1 MTISLRNRRAG
12 AAATATALA
21 LASLA
26 ALAGTAASAS
36 ASDRPTAKAPAP
48 EAALAP
54 ATATATATEAETA
67 LAPASA
73 AAPKAASPAAS
84 ASPASPASGNP
95 ASVSAL
101 TLPRPTG
108 PYATGRDTLFLTD
121 HRRADPWV
129 PAAGPRRLLVS
140 LHYPARP
147 GSGGEPAPYMPEA
160 EARPMLAQRGLDDP
174 EWPGLVAAT
183 RTHSRTAARPAPGR
197 FPLVLLSP
205 GFGTPRATLTG
216 LAEELASR
224 GYVVA
229 TADHAYESTGTEL
242 PDGRVLPCAACDEVD
257 AQPDEAG
264 RRRVLAA
271 VASGRAADFSF
282 LLDRL
287 TGPRPAWRHAGTID
301 PRRVGMAGHSIGGN
315 AAASTMVADRRVDA
329 GVTMDGTFFDPLP
342 ARGLDRRPF
351 LMLGTEA
358 GHAPGADTSWDEG
371 WDRLDGFKRWL
382 TVRDSGHFTFTDTP
396 VIGEQLGIV
405 DPAVPLSAA
414 RSTTI
419 TRAYVTAFFDRSLR
433 GRPARLLD
441 GPAPA
446 HPEVLFRHP

>member
-26 ALAGTAASAS
+26 ALAGTATPASAS
-36 ASDRPTAKAPAP
+36 GWATTAASAP
-48 EAALAP
+48 EAAAFSS
-54 ATATATATEAETA
+54 
-67 LAPASA
+67 ASGD
-73 AAPKAASPAAS
+73 PAA
-84 ASPASPASGNP
+84 
-95 ASVSAL
+95 VSAL

-108 PYATGRDTLFLTD
+108 SYATGRDTLFLTD
-121 HRRADPWV
+121 HERTDPWV
-129 PAAGPRRLLVS
+129 PAAGARRLLVS

-147 GSGGEPAPYMPEA
+147 GSGGDPAPYMPEA
-160 EARPMLAQRGLDDP
+160 EARLMLAQRGLDDP
-174 EWPGLVAAT
+174 EWPGMVAAT
-183 RTHSRTAARPAPGR
+183 RTFSRTDARPAPGR

-229 TADHAYESTGTEL
+229 TADHPYESTGTEL
-242 PDGRVLPCAACDEVD
+242 PDGRVLTCAACDEVD

-264 RRRVLAA
+264 RREVLAA
-271 VASGRAADFSF
+271 VATGRAADFSF

-301 PRRVGMAGHSIGGN
+301 ARRVGMAGHSIGGN
-315 AAASTMVADRRVDA
+315 AAASTMAADRRVDA
-329 GVTMDGTFFDPLP
+329 GVNLDGTFFDPVT
-342 ARGLDRRPF
+342 AGGLDGRPF
-351 LMLGTEA
+351 LMLGTDP
-358 GHAPGADTSWDEG
+358 GHAPGGDTSWDEG

-405 DPAVPLSAA
+405 DPEAPLSAA
-414 RSTTI
+414 RSATI

-433 GRPARLLD
+433 GRPTRLLD
-441 GPAPA
+441 GPTPA
-446 HPEVLFRHP
+446 HPEVLFQHP

>member
-12 AAATATALA
+12 AAATAAALA

-26 ALAGTAASAS
+26 ALAGTATPASAS
-36 ASDRPTAKAPAP
+36 GRAT
-48 EAALAP
+48 
-54 ATATATATEAETA
+54 TATATA
-67 LAPASA
+67 LPPASA
-73 AAPKAASPAAS
+73 AVP
-84 ASPASPASGNP
+84 PASGAP
-95 ASVSAL
+95 AAPSAL

-121 HRRADPWV
+121 HERTDPWV
-129 PAAGPRRLLVS
+129 PAAGPRRLMVS

-147 GSGGEPAPYMPEA
+147 GSGDGPAPYMPET
-160 EARPMLAQRGLDDP
+160 EARLMLAQRGLDDP
-174 EWPGLVAAT
+174 KWPGRVAAT
-183 RTHSRTAARPAPGR
+183 RTFSRTDARPAPGR

-229 TADHAYESTGTEL
+229 TADHPYESTGTEL
-242 PDGRVLPCAACDEVD
+242 PDGRVLTCAACDEVD

-264 RRRVLAA
+264 RRTVLAA
-271 VASGRAADFSF
+271 VSTGRAADFSF

-287 TGPRPAWRHAGTID
+287 TGPRPAWRHARAID
-301 PRRVGMAGHSIGGN
+301 ARRVGMAGHSIGGN
-315 AAASTMVADRRVDA
+315 AAASTMAADRRVDA
-329 GVTMDGTFFDPLP
+329 GVTMDGTFFDPVA
-342 ARGLDRRPF
+342 ARGLGGRPF
-351 LMLGTEA
+351 LMLGTDP
-358 GHAPGADTSWDEG
+358 GHGPGGDTTWDEG
-371 WDRLDGFKRWL
+371 WARLDGFKRWL

-396 VIGEQLGIV
+396 AIGEQLGLV
-405 DPAVPLSAA
+405 DPHAPLSAA

-441 GPAPA
+441 GPTPA
-446 HPEVLFRHP
+446 HPEVLFQRP

>member
-1 MTISLRNRRAG
+1 MTISLRKRPVG
-12 AAATATALA
+12 ALVTAAALA

-26 ALAGTAASAS
+26 GTAAWTATPASASGRAAAATDTALASAS
-36 ASDRPTAKAPAP
+36 AD
-48 EAALAP
+48 
-54 ATATATATEAETA
+54 
-67 LAPASA
+67 ASS
-73 AAPKAASPAAS
+73 SP
-84 ASPASPASGNP
+84 GNP
-95 ASVSAL
+95 ASAL

-121 HRRADPWV
+121 HGRADPWV

-147 GSGGEPAPYMPEA
+147 GSGGDPAPYMPEA
-160 EARPMLAQRGLDDP
+160 EARLMLAQRGLDDP
-174 EWPGLVAAT
+174 EWPGLVAAA

-242 PDGRVLPCAACDEVD
+242 PDGRVLTCAACDEVD

-264 RRRVLAA
+264 RRKVLAA
-271 VASGRAADFSF
+271 VATGRAADFSF

-287 TGPRPAWRHAGTID
+287 TGPRPAWRHARTID
-301 PRRVGMAGHSIGGN
+301 ARRVGMAGHSIGGN
-315 AAASTMVADRRVDA
+315 AAASTMAADRRVDA
-329 GVTMDGTFFDPLP
+329 GVNMDGMFFDPVT

-351 LMLGTEA
+351 LMLGTDP
-358 GHAPGADTSWDEG
+358 GHAPGAGDTSWDEG

-396 VIGEQLGIV
+396 AIGEQLGIV
-405 DPAVPLSAA
+405 DPDAPLSAA

-446 HPEVLFRHP
+446 HPEVLFQRP

>member
-26 ALAGTAASAS
+26 ALAGTATSAS
-36 ASDRPTAKAPAP
+36 ASGR
-48 EAALAP
+48 
-54 ATATATATEAETA
+54 ATTATATEAA

-73 AAPKAASPAAS
+73 AAPKAVSPAAS
-84 ASPASPASGNP
+84 GDPV
-95 ASVSAL
+95 SVSASGL

-121 HRRADPWV
+121 HGRADPWV

-264 RRRVLAA
+264 RRKVLAA
-271 VASGRAADFSF
+271 VATGRAADFSF

-315 AAASTMVADRRVDA
+315 AAASTMAADRRVDA
-329 GVTMDGTFFDPLP
+329 GVNMDGAFFDPVP

-351 LMLGTEA
+351 LLLGTET
-358 GHAPGADTSWDEG
+358 GHAPGADTSWDEAWG
-371 WDRLDGFKRWL
+371 RLDGFKRWL

-405 DPAVPLSAA
+405 DPGAPLSAA

>member
-26 ALAGTAASAS
+26 ALAGTATPASAS
-36 ASDRPTAKAPAP
+36 GR
-48 EAALAP
+48 
-54 ATATATATEAETA
+54 ATATATTATATA
-67 LAPASA
+67 LVPASA
-73 AAPKAASPAAS
+73 AALKPASPAAS
-84 ASPASPASGNP
+84 TPPASGDP
-95 ASVSAL
+95 AVPAAL

-121 HRRADPWV
+121 HERTDPWV
-129 PAAGPRRLLVS
+129 PAAGARQLLVS

-147 GSGGEPAPYMPEA
+147 GSGGDPAPYMPEA
-160 EARPMLAQRGLDDP
+160 EARLMLAQRGLDDP

-183 RTHSRTAARPAPGR
+183 RTFSRTDARPAPGR

-229 TADHAYESTGTEL
+229 TADHPYESTGTEL
-242 PDGRVLPCAACDEVD
+242 PDGRVLNCAACDEVD
-257 AQPDEAG
+257 AQPDDAA
-264 RRRVLAA
+264 RRKVLAA
-271 VASGRAADFSF
+271 VSAGRAADFSF

-287 TGPRPAWRHAGTID
+287 TGPRPAWRHARTID
-301 PRRVGMAGHSIGGN
+301 ARRVGMAGHSIGGN
-315 AAASTMVADRRVDA
+315 AAASTMAADRRVDA
-329 GVTMDGTFFDPLP
+329 GVNMDGTFFDPVA
-342 ARGLDRRPF
+342 ARGLDGRPF
-351 LMLGTEA
+351 LMLGTDPD
-358 GHAPGADTSWDEG
+358 HAPGAGDTSWDEG
-371 WDRLDGFKRWL
+371 WARLDGFKRWL

-396 VIGEQLGIV
+396 AIGEQLGIV
-405 DPAVPLSAA
+405 DPDAPLSAA

-441 GPAPA
+441 GPTPA
-446 HPEVLFRHP
+446 HPEVLFQRP